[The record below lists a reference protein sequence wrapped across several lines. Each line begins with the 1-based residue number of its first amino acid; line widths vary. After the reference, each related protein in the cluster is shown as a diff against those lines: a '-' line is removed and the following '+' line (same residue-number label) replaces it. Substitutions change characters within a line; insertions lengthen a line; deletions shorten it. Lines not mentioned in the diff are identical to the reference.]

1 MPTPDFILA
10 LREKVGTDLL
20 WLTGASAVVRN
31 DRGEVLLGRR
41 ADTGEWAVVS
51 GILEPGEQPAAG
63 LVREVEEETGVV
75 VRIEALVA
83 VETMPEQGYP
93 NGDRAQYL
101 DLCFLARH
109 VSGEARVNDDESLEV
124 GWFAV
129 DALPEPLAETSH
141 RRLERALAHEGRTW
155 FEGAPAGFDRG
166 PAVPGAARP
175 TRPEALT
182 RLPAGDRDVVLR
194 RAVRTDVPAIVQ
206 LLADDVLGSGREQ
219 GRELAPYLD
228 AFEDVDADPAHLL
241 VVLEADGAVAGTMQ
255 LTFLPGLSR
264 GGALRSQVEA
274 VRVAPSLRGHGLGE
288 AMLRWGIEESR
299 RRGCAIVQLTTDKR
313 RSDAQR
319 FYVERLG
326 FAMSHEGLKL
336 DLGGERPGGSA
347 ATTSPRLGA

>member
-10 LREKVGTDLL
+10 LRDKVGTDLL
-20 WLTGASAVVRN
+20 WLTGVSAVVRN

-41 ADTGEWAVVS
+41 VDTGQWALPS
-51 GILEPGEQPAAG
+51 GILEPGEQPAVG
-63 LVREVEEETGVV
+63 LAREIEEETGVLARV
-75 VRIEALVA
+75 EALVA
-83 VETMPEQGYP
+83 VETLAEQAYP

-109 VSGEARVNDDESLEV
+109 VAGEARVNDDESLEV
-124 GWFAV
+124 GWYAV
-129 DALPEPLAETSH
+129 DGLPEPLATSARH
-141 RRLERALAHEGRTW
+141 RLERALAHEGVTW
-155 FEGAPAGFDRG
+155 FATG
-166 PAVPGAARP
+166 PAVGPTPAPAVPRPARGLP
-175 TRPEALT
+175 DVLAE
-182 RLPAGDRDVVLR
+182 LPAGDRAVLLR

-206 LLADDVLGSGREQ
+206 LLADDVIGSGRES
-219 GRELAPYLD
+219 GRDLASYLD

-299 RRGCAIVQLTTDKR
+299 RRGCAVVQLTTDKR

-336 DLGGERPGGSA
+336 DLGAGPA
-347 ATTSPRLGA
+347 APAQAPAP